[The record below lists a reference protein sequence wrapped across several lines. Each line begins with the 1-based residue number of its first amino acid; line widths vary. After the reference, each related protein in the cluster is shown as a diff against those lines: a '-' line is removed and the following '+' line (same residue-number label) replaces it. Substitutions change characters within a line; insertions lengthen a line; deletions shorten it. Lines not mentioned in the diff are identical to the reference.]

1 MSNKVIPRSQEIANL
16 RLKLVEEFRQILN
29 DIKGYPIGRQGDNP

>member
-1 MSNKVIPRSQEIANL
+1 MSNKVIPESHEITNL

-29 DIKGYPIGRQGDNP
+29 DMKGYPIGRQGDNP